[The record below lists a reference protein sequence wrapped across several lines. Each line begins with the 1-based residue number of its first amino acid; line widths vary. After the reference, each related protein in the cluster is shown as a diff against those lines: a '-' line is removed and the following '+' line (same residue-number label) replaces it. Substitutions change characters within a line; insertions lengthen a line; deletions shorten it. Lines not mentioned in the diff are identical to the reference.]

1 MAVTFALEV
10 FFMHFLDFTLL
21 LSKFVSRGNTYSQET
36 ASLSKEVAVLK
47 KYPNKSPKK
56 VLIAK
61 KELLQSQGWSGNA
74 DASKKSASLKY
85 LL

>member
-10 FFMHFLDFTLL
+10 FFMHFLDFTQLL
-21 LSKFVSRGNTYSQET
+21 YFDTKSVSRGNTYSQET

-61 KELLQSQGWSGNA
+61 KELLQSQG
-74 DASKKSASLKY
+74 
-85 LL
+85 